1 MPNQSSPDLLLVL
14 LVKFKVFKLF
24 TETRPTRVLPGVGEF
39 SPLFAGRGRIKI
51 RWKRDMLPRNF
62 TLRNH

>member
-1 MPNQSSPDLLLVL
+1 MPTESSPDLLPIL
-14 LVKFKVFKLF
+14 LVKFEVFKLF
-24 TETRPTRVLPGVGEF
+24 TETRPARVPPGVGEF
-39 SPLFAGRGRIKI
+39 SPLFADRGQIKI